1 MNGERPA
8 REAVCWPE
16 EPVPASVRS
25 RLMRTAVLLAASLAI
40 AGCGGAPDVAG
51 PRSPVGLAA
60 GPSAG
65 PATQDG
71 ACPAVYPAVDGPWV
85 PEVPSADTGGRLV
98 PDADPV
104 LAHICRYAPRQ
115 NSGDAVALG
124 LVGEADV
131 LQGLG
136 AVRSDLH
143 LPALL
148 EGAGRSCTAIGGD
161 LVPHLVRFDY
171 ADGSVWVSA
180 AQEPNRCTDSG
191 NGAFITGVQ
200 LGDRLAT
207 ALDTGRWPAGPQ
219 PAGCFS
225 GAGGRAGQ
233 EQQLVPVGWTSMTV
247 CQPGLNTTGPPPR
260 VLDATTADRVAAMLE
275 EADLAPGSGGCSGVG
290 DTRFDVLVGYP
301 GGNAVM
307 VGVNIGC
314 DPPLRNGSLDGVL
327 VAGDQAALAALLR
340 GTS

>member
-1 MNGERPA
+1 M
-8 REAVCWPE
+8 
-16 EPVPASVRS
+16 RS
-25 RLMRTAVLLAASLAI
+25 AVLLAVVVIA
-40 AGCGGAPDVAG
+40 AGCGDAPE
-51 PRSPVGLAA
+51 LAA
-60 GPSAG
+60 PAPAPAPAATGPAAG

-85 PEVPSADTGGRLV
+85 PELPSAQTDGRLV

-104 LAHICRYAPRQ
+104 LAHICRYTPRQ
-115 NSGDAVALG
+115 NSGDPVPLALAG
-124 LVGEADV
+124 QADV
-131 LQGLG
+131 SAGLG
-136 AVRSDLH
+136 AVRGDLH

-148 EGAGRSCTAIGGD
+148 TGAGRACTAIGGE

-180 AQEPNRCTDSG
+180 AQEPNSCTDSG
-191 NGAFITGVQ
+191 NGAFTTGIQ

-207 ALDTGRWPAGPQ
+207 ALDSSRWPAAPQ
-219 PAGCFS
+219 SAGCFT

-233 EQQLVPVGWTSMTV
+233 EQQLVPDGWTSMTV

-260 VLDATTADRVAAMLE
+260 VLDAATADRVATLLDTAE
-275 EADLAPGSGGCSGVG
+275 LAAGSGGCSGEG
-290 DTRFDVLVGYP
+290 TTRFDLLVSYP

-307 VGVNIGC
+307 VGVNIAC

-327 VAGDQAALAALLR
+327 DAGDQAALAELLR
-340 GTS
+340 GQP